1 MSNVAPEWKSWV
13 VKCLLS
19 GQSTVSIAQ
28 TLYEN
33 GFVPSVIRTLLGSNL
48 PPNIAFSHESEF
60 YRALANAAIINNPN
74 AEKLVSDD
82 RIQLY
87 AIDGFLTK

>member
-19 GQSTVSIAQ
+19 GQNTVSIAQ

-60 YRALANAAIINNPN
+60 Y
-74 AEKLVSDD
+74 
-82 RIQLY
+82 
-87 AIDGFLTK
+87 